1 MQDMRVSR
9 KMSVSTQ
16 MTDYAAG
23 TTQTACTS
31 ACETYTFA
39 DGSNCEV
46 CTWYRFIILPS
57 PVQSRYM
64 VQSPRRAFRG
74 NRRKRGEWHRRRL
87 LNKPW

>member
-46 CTWYRFIILPS
+46 CTWYRFIILPA
-57 PVQSRYM
+57 QSVALHGSVATEGISRE
-64 VQSPRRAFRG
+64 SKKTRG
-74 NRRKRGEWHRRRL
+74 VA
-87 LNKPW
+87 